1 MRAQLSDHFTYRKL
15 FRYVMPSVITM
26 IFTSIYNI
34 VDGFFISNFAG
45 KTAFAAVN
53 LIMPL
58 PMLLS
63 TFGFMFG
70 TGGSAIVAR
79 LLGEKKRTRP
89 SRCWSGPFWRR
100 ERC

>member
-1 MRAQLSDHFTYRKL
+1 MTNKTLDNTMISTSGVTYRKL

-58 PMLLS
+58 LMLLS

-70 TGGSAIVAR
+70 TGGSA
-79 LLGEKKRTRP
+79 TQ
-89 SRCWSGPFWRR
+89 
-100 ERC
+100 